1 MPLIPPG
8 RLDAIEKMILAA
20 EAPAD
25 FVPALAKEWG
35 RSQRQV
41 WKYVKRVRERLAE
54 RARAVDPEAD
64 RETVRAMALETFRA
78 AREGGED
85 GPDTKGMVAA
95 AKLFG
100 EITGAIGP
108 KRVEITGK
116 GGGAIETKDTSPDGL
131 ATRLAAVIARV
142 TGGAAGGPTA
152 GGVPPAEPEG
162 PGGGQ

>member
-8 RLDAIEKMILAA
+8 RLDAIEKRILTA

-64 RETVRAMALETFRA
+64 RETVRAMALETYRT
-78 AREGGED
+78 ARQGGED
-85 GPDTKGMVAA
+85 GPDTRGMVAA

-100 EITGAIGP
+100 EITGALGP
-108 KRVEITGK
+108 KRLEVSGPEGK
-116 GGGAIETKDTSPDGL
+116 PIETN
-131 ATRLAAVIARV
+131 V
-142 TGGAAGGPTA
+142 TTHIVMLPPLGEGDEPPSDAGG
-152 GGVPPAEPEG
+152 
-162 PGGGQ
+162 

>member
-8 RLDAIEKMILAA
+8 RLDAIEKRILTA

-64 RETVRAMALETFRA
+64 RETVRAMALETYRT
-78 AREGGED
+78 ARQGGED
-85 GPDTKGMVAA
+85 GPDTRGMVAA
-95 AKLFG
+95 AKLFAD
-100 EITGAIGP
+100 ITGTAP
-108 KRVEITGK
+108 PTRMEHTGK
-116 GGGAIETKDTSPDGL
+116 GGGPIETRACVVMMPPLGEGDD
-131 ATRLAAVIARV
+131 
-142 TGGAAGGPTA
+142 
-152 GGVPPAEPEG
+152 PPAGE
-162 PGGGQ
+162 